1 MCQCTWMPFWC
12 ETFCTVLASHLLAG
26 NEEQVASKNPQ
37 ILKNMFM
44 VLRRNK
50 LGRYLVTIWP

>member
-1 MCQCTWMPFWC
+1 MICTI
-12 ETFCTVLASHLLAG
+12 LASHLLAA

-37 ILKNMFM
+37 VLKNMFM